1 MAHNLA
7 QTKNG
12 QYMTA
17 WAGDTPWHGL
27 GTQAEALMTA
37 TEALKLGNLDW
48 TVEKRP
54 LYNRTELGEVEVVEN
69 TYGVFRKQ
77 INEDGSH
84 SWIALNRGTAVGR
97 VWKPFQNIEAMDF
110 LDELV
115 QTQEAKIEV
124 VGALGKGEK
133 VWVLAKLPDSILI
146 NGVDKVDQY
155 ILIVN
160 SHDGSGSLKIFL
172 TPIRVVCNNTLT
184 MALRGRQGGYNIRHT
199 GKLHDRLE
207 QAREVLGIVN
217 KDFLA
222 WGEMAQSLVEVKLT
236 EDEMESYFIDVLN
249 LTVCDEEFLLNEDG
263 TIKLNKDG
271 SPRRSNKGK
280 RAQGMLNTLKGLLGN
295 EKNTLNGMEGT
306 AWAAYNALTE
316 AVDHNFTRLANGKV
330 STKRME
336 SALFGTYSRT
346 KQKAFVK
353 ALELTV

>member
-27 GTQAEALMTA
+27 GTQAEGLMTA

-69 TYGVFRKQ
+69 TFGVFRKQ

-184 MALRGRQGGYNIRHT
+184 MALQGRQGGYNIRHT

-217 KDFLA
+217 KDFMA
-222 WGEMAQSLVEVKLT
+222 WGEMAQSLVEVKMT
-236 EDEMESYFIDVLN
+236 MQEMELYFIDALN
-249 LTVCDEEFLLNEDG
+249 LTFNDEGDL
-263 TIKLNKDG
+263 TT
-271 SPRRSNKGK
+271 RSRN
-280 RAQGMLNTLKGLLGN
+280 MLNTVVGLLGN
-295 EKNTLNGMEGT
+295 EKNTLNGMDGT

>member
-27 GTQAEALMTA
+27 GTQAEGLMTA

-69 TYGVFRKQ
+69 TFGVFRKQ

-184 MALRGRQGGYNIRHT
+184 MALRGRQGGKH
-199 GKLHDRLE
+199 
-207 QAREVLGIVN
+207 
-217 KDFLA
+217 
-222 WGEMAQSLVEVKLT
+222 
-236 EDEMESYFIDVLN
+236 
-249 LTVCDEEFLLNEDG
+249 
-263 TIKLNKDG
+263 
-271 SPRRSNKGK
+271 
-280 RAQGMLNTLKGLLGN
+280 
-295 EKNTLNGMEGT
+295 EKS
-306 AWAAYNALTE
+306 WA
-316 AVDHNFTRLANGKV
+316 
-330 STKRME
+330 S
-336 SALFGTYSRT
+336 
-346 KQKAFVK
+346 
-353 ALELTV
+353 

>member
-1 MAHNLA
+1 MHNLA

-12 QYMTA
+12 QWMTA
-17 WAGDTPWHGL
+17 WAGDTPWHKL
-27 GTQAEALMTA
+27 GTQAEGLMTA

-48 TVEKRP
+48 LVEKRP

-69 TYGVFRKQ
+69 TFGVFRKQ

-146 NGVDKVDQY
+146 NGMDKVDQY

-207 QAREVLGIVN
+207 QAREVLGLVN
-217 KDFLA
+217 KDFMA
-222 WGEMAQSLVEVKLT
+222 WGELAQSLVEVKLT
-236 EDEMESYFIDVLN
+236 EDEMDYYFIDTLN
-249 LTVCDEEFLLNEDG
+249 LTFNDKGDL
-263 TIKLNKDG
+263 TT
-271 SPRRSNKGK
+271 RSNN
-280 RAQGMLNTLKGLLGN
+280 MLNTVKGLLAN
-295 EKNTLNGMEGT
+295 DNNRLNGMANTG
-306 AWAAYNALTE
+306 WAAYNALTE
-316 AVDHNFTRLANGKV
+316 AVDHNFTRLANGNV

-346 KQKAFVK
+346 KQRAFVK

>member
-27 GTQAEALMTA
+27 GTQAEGLMTA

-48 TVEKRP
+48 AVEKRP

-69 TYGVFRKQ
+69 TFGVFRKQ

-97 VWKPFQNIEAMDF
+97 VWKPFQNIEAVDF

-124 VGALGKGEK
+124 VGALGRGEK

-236 EDEMESYFIDVLN
+236 EHEMESYFIDALN
-249 LTVCDEEFLLNEDG
+249 LTFNDEGDL
-263 TIKLNKDG
+263 TT
-271 SPRRSNKGK
+271 RSSN
-280 RAQGMLNTLKGLLGN
+280 MLKTVKGLLGN

>member
-7 QTKNG
+7 QTRNG

-69 TYGVFRKQ
+69 TFGVFRKQ

-97 VWKPFQNIEAMDF
+97 VWKPFQNIEAVDF

-124 VGALGKGEK
+124 VGALGRGEK

-146 NGVDKVDQY
+146 NGVDKIDQY

-172 TPIRVVCNNTLT
+172 TPVRVVCNNTLT
-184 MALRGRQGGYNIRHT
+184 MALQGRKGGYNIRHT

-207 QAREVLGIVN
+207 QAREVLGLVN
-217 KDFLA
+217 TDFME

-236 EDEMESYFIDVLN
+236 EDEMESYFIDSLN
-249 LTVCDEEFLLNEDG
+249 LTFNDEGDL
-263 TIKLNKDG
+263 TT
-271 SPRRSNKGK
+271 RSSN
-280 RAQGMLNTLKGLLGN
+280 MLKTVKGLLGN

>member
-1 MAHNLA
+1 MNMAHNLA
-7 QTKNG
+7 QTRNG

-69 TYGVFRKQ
+69 TFGVFRKQ

-146 NGVDKVDQY
+146 NGVDKIDQY

-184 MALRGRQGGYNIRHT
+184 MALQGRKGGYNIRHT

-207 QAREVLGIVN
+207 QAREVLGLVN
-217 KDFLA
+217 TDFMA

-236 EDEMESYFIDVLN
+236 EDEMESYFIDALN
-249 LTVCDEEFLLNEDG
+249 LTFNDEGDL
-263 TIKLNKDG
+263 TT
-271 SPRRSNKGK
+271 RSSN
-280 RAQGMLNTLKGLLGN
+280 MLKTVKGLLGN

-330 STKRME
+330 SSKRME

-353 ALELTV
+353 ALELTG

>member
-1 MAHNLA
+1 MNMAHNLA
-7 QTKNG
+7 QTRNG

-69 TYGVFRKQ
+69 TFGVFRKQ

-97 VWKPFQNIEAMDF
+97 VWKPFQNIEAVDF

-124 VGALGKGEK
+124 VGALGRGEK

-146 NGVDKVDQY
+146 NGVDKIDQY

-172 TPIRVVCNNTLT
+172 TPVRVVCNNTLT
-184 MALRGRQGGYNIRHT
+184 MALQGRKGGYNIRHT

-207 QAREVLGIVN
+207 QAREVLGLVN
-217 KDFLA
+217 TDFME

-236 EDEMESYFIDVLN
+236 EDEMESYFIDSLN
-249 LTVCDEEFLLNEDG
+249 LTFNDEGDL
-263 TIKLNKDG
+263 TT
-271 SPRRSNKGK
+271 RSSN
-280 RAQGMLNTLKGLLGN
+280 MLKTVKGLLGN